1 MDFSLIIYSLYSST
15 NHCKQ
20 FNVHLIVNF
29 VDRPASLNTVESFSF
44 VGGQFSQ
51 ILGVLLNR
59 EDVYSWM
66 NLFSVSVRKLN
77 LL

>member
-1 MDFSLIIYSLYSST
+1 MDFSLIIHSLYSST

-44 VGGQFSQ
+44 VGANFVDFGGFAESRGCIFMDESVFS
-51 ILGVLLNR
+51 
-59 EDVYSWM
+59 
-66 NLFSVSVRKLN
+66 FSKKT
-77 LL
+77 

>member
-29 VDRPASLNTVESFSF
+29 VDRPTSLNTVESFSF
-44 VGGQFSQ
+44 VGANFRRFWGFC
-51 ILGVLLNR
+51 
-59 EDVYSWM
+59 
-66 NLFSVSVRKLN
+66 
-77 LL
+77 